1 MFAIKR
7 NDMERKVTPLS
18 WQKDIANKLKSAS
31 IGSDIIL
38 LDNFADVPMFYTP
51 IKFDM
56 LFVMVCTKGTV
67 SGTVDLQPCKM
78 LSAPFAIIVRPNQ
91 ILHYEY
97 ISEDFAGYCLVLS
110 NRFAPELLPIIDRQ
124 LSIAAA
130 MKEKSYIQ
138 LDKESL
144 RFVKKY
150 FFMIKKIMAM
160 TDNPYRLEMIKH
172 LTMIYFYIAH
182 PFFQEHIETKKQ
194 TRQELLVEAFTNLVH
209 ENYRHERETAF
220 YAAKLNLSPKYLSQV
235 VKAATDKTTS
245 GWINDFVI
253 LEAKALLKSTNM
265 TIQQICYEL
274 NFPSQSFFGK
284 YFKRIAGMS
293 PKMYRES

>member
-1 MFAIKR
+1 
-7 NDMERKVTPLS
+7 MERKVTPLS
-18 WQKDIANKLKSAS
+18 WQKDITNKLKSES
-31 IGSDIIL
+31 IGNDIIL
-38 LDNFADVPMFYTP
+38 LDNFADVPIFYTP

-56 LFVMVCTKGTV
+56 MFVVVCTKGAV

-110 NRFAPELLPIIDRQ
+110 SRFAPELLPIIDKQ

-130 MKEKSYIQ
+130 IKKQSYFQ
-138 LDKESL
+138 FDREGLH
-144 RFVKKY
+144 FVKKY
-150 FFMIKKIMAM
+150 FFMMKKIMAM

-172 LTMIYFYIAH
+172 LTMVFFYMAH
-182 PFFQEHIETKKQ
+182 PFFQKHIETTKQ
-194 TRQELLVEAFTNLVH
+194 TRQEELVEQFTNLVH
-209 ENYRHERETAF
+209 ENYRRERETAF
-220 YAAKLNLSPKYLSQV
+220 YAERLNLTPKYLSQV
-235 VKAATDKTTS
+235 VKTATGKTAS
-245 GWINDFVI
+245 EWINDFVI
-253 LEAKALLKSTNM
+253 LEVKALLKSTNM

-274 NFPSQSFFGK
+274 NFSSQSFFGK

-293 PKMYRES
+293 PKMYREN

>member
-1 MFAIKR
+1 
-7 NDMERKVTPLS
+7 MERKVTPLS
-18 WQKDIANKLKSAS
+18 WQMDITNKHKSES
-31 IGSDIIL
+31 IGNDIIL
-38 LDNFADVPMFYTP
+38 LDNFADIPTFYTP

-56 LFVMVCTKGTV
+56 LFVVVCTKGTV
-67 SGTVDLQPCKM
+67 SGTVDLQPCRP

-110 NRFAPELLPIIDRQ
+110 NRFAPELLPVLDKQ

-130 MKEKSYIQ
+130 IKKQSYIQ
-138 LDKESL
+138 LDQESL

-150 FFMIKKIMAM
+150 FFMMKKIMAM

-172 LTMIYFYIAH
+172 LTMVCFYMAH
-182 PFFQEHIETKKQ
+182 PFFQEHIETTNQ
-194 TRQELLVEAFTNLVH
+194 TRQEMLADEFTTLLRD
-209 ENYRHERETAF
+209 NYRHERETAF
-220 YAAKLNLSPKYLSQV
+220 YAEKLNLTPKYLSQV
-235 VKAATDKTTS
+235 IKAATGKTVTE
-245 GWINDFVI
+245 WMNDFVI
-253 LEAKALLKSTNM
+253 LDAKALLKSTNM

-284 YFKRIAGMS
+284 YFKRITGMS
-293 PKMYRES
+293 PKMYREK